1 MKMEEI
7 LIELIRNKTEE
18 YLFKRFNGETS
29 EALSEYT
36 ARGLIDEGCFL
47 PPCKI
52 GQKVYEAWED
62 GSGDVEIFTHTV
74 TEVCSTGFFVSAYN
88 PPSDDMGDFFSYEE
102 IGKTFFFSFEDAKNS
117 VGGGENGKR
126 HNHD

>member
-1 MKMEEI
+1 MKMEER

-18 YLFKRFNGETS
+18 YLFDRFNGETRES
-29 EALSEYT
+29 LAEYT
-36 ARGLIDEGCFL
+36 ARGLIEEGCFL

-52 GQKVYEAWED
+52 GQKVYEALED

-88 PPSDDMGDFFSYEE
+88 PPRDDMGDFFRYEE
-102 IGKTFFFSFEDAKNS
+102 NGKTFFFSVEDAKK
-117 VGGGENGKR
+117 V
-126 HNHD
+126 